1 MYRISARNSEQATSI
16 ARRYPAAFPQT
27 ILNFKN
33 SIMSTHQS
41 VVKWFDAKRGY
52 GFIVNPD
59 GGADIFVHYSSIQ
72 SEERFKTLRKEQG
85 VTFDLEEGSKG
96 LHAVNVIPDE
106 QEDYEEYSSW
116 EEDDAPAEEAEE
128 EYPEEPY

>member
-1 MYRISARNSEQATSI
+1 
-16 ARRYPAAFPQT
+16 
-27 ILNFKN
+27 
-33 SIMSTHQS
+33 MSTHQS

-72 SEERFKTLRKEQG
+72 TEERFKTLSKEQG
-85 VTFDLEEGSKG
+85 VTFDLEEGAKG
-96 LHAVNVIPDE
+96 LHAVNVVPAE
-106 QEDYEEYSSW
+106 QENYDDYSW
-116 EEDDAPAEEAEE
+116 EDDETPPEAE